1 METNMSEMKY
11 QQSASLCQQNSSIQ
25 ESYSSQVGTSI
36 FISWT
41 GLDNTS
47 LDLNTISGEFCA
59 PYVKSVAQS
68 EKF

>member
-11 QQSASLCQQNSSIQ
+11 QQPASLCQQNSSIQ

-47 LDLNTISGEFCA
+47 LDLSGEFCA

-68 EKF
+68 EKL